1 MAGCKAGAA
10 FLPPAVWRGPLLLP
24 DEVMIDLDS
33 LAASSLLGHGVVA
46 GRLATAGLLGAV
58 IGIDREVNRRSAG
71 LRTHMLVGM
80 ASAFFA
86 ILAIEIVG
94 RIPENAGAM
103 GDPVRI
109 IEAVTAGVA
118 FLAAGAIIRSGGMV
132 EGVTTAAGL
141 WLAGAVG
148 LACGLGLWTLATIA
162 AGLGFIVITVLGWVT
177 YRLGPKGENGA
188 D

>member
-1 MAGCKAGAA
+1 
-10 FLPPAVWRGPLLLP
+10 
-24 DEVMIDLDS
+24 MIDLES
-33 LAASSLLGHGVVA
+33 YISPSLLGHGVVA
-46 GRLATAGLLGAV
+46 GRVAMAGLLGAI
-58 IGIDREVNRRSAG
+58 IGLDREINQRSAG

-86 ILAIEIVG
+86 ILATEIVG
-94 RIPENAGAM
+94 RIPDAGNAQ

-118 FLAAGAIIRSGGMV
+118 FLAAGAIIRSGAEV

-148 LACGLGLWTLATIA
+148 LACGLGLWTLGAVA
-162 AGLGFIVITVLGWVT
+162 ALFGFGVITILGWIT
-177 YRLGPKGENGA
+177 HHFGPKKNE
-188 D
+188 

>member
-1 MAGCKAGAA
+1 
-10 FLPPAVWRGPLLLP
+10 
-24 DEVMIDLDS
+24 MIDLES
-33 LAASSLLGHGVVA
+33 LASSSLLGHGVVA
-46 GRLATAGLLGAV
+46 GRIALAGLLGAV
-58 IGIDREVNRRSAG
+58 IGIDREFNQRSAG

-86 ILAIEIVG
+86 ILATEIVG
-94 RIPENAGAM
+94 RIPEQGGAT

-118 FLAAGAIIRSGGMV
+118 FLAAGAIIRSGGEV

-148 LACGLGLWTLATIA
+148 LACGLWTLGAVA
-162 AGLGFIVITVLGWVT
+162 AGLGFLVITVIGWVT
-177 YRLGPKGENGA
+177 HRFGPKKDNGS